1 MLKICKPTFIFLKF
15 YYQLNLT
22 RPKLSFN
29 YLVTR
34 WTLLVG
40 NTPSWFPDTSHHSSW
55 IRHKAIKAGT
65 LSSLI
70 HNLALSIWPTRSFPT
85 AGILTPVCN
94 TGKGSWTISVYF
106 AAHEAHVVEAH
117 VAKEAVVVETTRQ
130 HAHALLTSFIVGTVV
145 VALTPEHADTV
156 VADHAL
162 GAPGIVGAGVWNPD
176 AFNFRISGK
185 CSRAGADFEVVSG
198 LAEGIEATSVSI
210 LAGISAAATEADL
223 IRRTLTVRCTI
234 S

>member
-1 MLKICKPTFIFLKF
+1 M
-15 YYQLNLT
+15 
-22 RPKLSFN
+22 
-29 YLVTR
+29 
-34 WTLLVG
+34 
-40 NTPSWFPDTSHHSSW
+40 
-55 IRHKAIKAGT
+55 
-65 LSSLI
+65 
-70 HNLALSIWPTRSFPT
+70 
-85 AGILTPVCN
+85 
-94 TGKGSWTISVYF
+94 
-106 AAHEAHVVEAH
+106 
-117 VAKEAVVVETTRQ
+117 AKETVVVETTRQ
-130 HAHALLTSFIVGTVV
+130 HAHALLTSFIVGAVV

-156 VADHAL
+156 IADHAL

-223 IRRTLTVRCTI
+223 IRRTLTVRCTR